1 MYSRFA
7 TRIAYMDKNISIL
20 IYEKE
25 KDLNSILFQLLSDVV
40 EYETYTAN
48 DQKDI
53 LGLINNKKFDFCI
66 LNIEDINSKLTNFL
80 DILLYKNQH
89 INIIGYSKNLSK
101 NNIINN
107 YKITFLQKPF
117 RFNALL
123 EKIYDIKLTKKEV
136 NKINLM
142 KNIEFLPNKKILYN
156 LETKLKLHLTEKENA
171 LLNYLYNNR
180 HLKLTK
186 NDLLINIWGVTEGI
200 NTRTLETH
208 IYRLKQ
214 KLYKIEANLSFILIN
229 ENGLYSL
236 KYL

>member
-1 MYSRFA
+1 
-7 TRIAYMDKNISIL
+7 MDKNNSIL

-25 KDLNSILFQLLSDVV
+25 NHLNSILYQQVSDNNN
-40 EYETYTAN
+40 YETYTAN
-48 DQKDI
+48 DQTNLLK
-53 LGLINNKKFDFCI
+53 LVNKKTFDICI
-66 LNIEDINSKLTNFL
+66 FNVEDVDTKHTNFL

-89 INIIGYSKNLSK
+89 INIIGYGQSLSK
-101 NNIINN
+101 SNIINN
-107 YKITFLQKPF
+107 YKIMFLQRPF
-117 RFNALL
+117 RFNVLL
-123 EKIYDIKLTKKEV
+123 EKIYNIKLAKKQV

-142 KNIEFLPNKKILYN
+142 KNIEFLPNKKILIN
-156 LETKLKLHLTEKENA
+156 LKTKLKLHLTEKENS

-186 NDLLINIWGVTEGI
+186 NDLLINIWGVTEEI

-214 KLYKIEANLSFILIN
+214 KLYKLEANLSFILIN
-229 ENGLYSL
+229 ENGFYSL

>member
-1 MYSRFA
+1 
-7 TRIAYMDKNISIL
+7 MDKNNSIL

-25 KDLNSILFQLLSDVV
+25 NHLNSILYQQVSDNNN
-40 EYETYTAN
+40 YETYAAN
-48 DQKDI
+48 DQ
-53 LGLINNKKFDFCI
+53 INLFKLVNKKTFDICI
-66 LNIEDINSKLTNFL
+66 LNIEDIDTKLTNFL
-80 DILLYKNQH
+80 DVLLYKNQY
-89 INIIGYSKNLSK
+89 INIIGYGQNLSK

-107 YKITFLQKPF
+107 YKIKFLQKPF
-117 RFNALL
+117 RFNVLL

-156 LETKLKLHLTEKENA
+156 LKTKLKLHLTEKENS

-186 NDLLINIWGVTEGI
+186 NDLLINIWGVTEEI

-214 KLYKIEANLSFILIN
+214 KLYKLEANLSFILIN
-229 ENGLYSL
+229 ENGFYSL

>member
-7 TRIAYMDKNISIL
+7 TRIAYMDKNNSIL

-25 KDLNSILFQLLSDVV
+25 NHLNSILYQQVSDNNN
-40 EYETYTAN
+40 YETYTAN
-48 DQKDI
+48 DQTNLLK
-53 LGLINNKKFDFCI
+53 LVNKKTFDICI
-66 LNIEDINSKLTNFL
+66 FNVEDIDTKLTNFL

-89 INIIGYSKNLSK
+89 INIIGYGQNLSK

-107 YKITFLQKPF
+107 YKIKFLQKPF
-117 RFNALL
+117 RFNVLL

-156 LETKLKLHLTEKENA
+156 LKTKLKLHLTEKENS

-186 NDLLINIWGVTEGI
+186 NDLLINIWGVTEEI

-214 KLYKIEANLSFILIN
+214 KLYKLEANLSFILIN
-229 ENGLYSL
+229 ENGFYSL

>member
-1 MYSRFA
+1 
-7 TRIAYMDKNISIL
+7 MDKNISIL

-25 KDLNSILFQLLSDVV
+25 NHLNSILYQQVSHNNN
-40 EYETYTAN
+40 YETYTAN
-48 DQKDI
+48 DQTNLLK
-53 LGLINNKKFDFCI
+53 LINKKTFDICI
-66 LNIEDINSKLTNFL
+66 FNVEDFDNKLTNFL

-89 INIIGYSKNLSK
+89 INIIGYGQNLSK

-107 YKITFLQKPF
+107 YKIMFLQKPF
-117 RFNALL
+117 RFNVLL
-123 EKIYDIKLTKKEV
+123 EKIYDLKLTKKEV

-156 LETKLKLHLTEKENA
+156 LKTKLKLHLTEKENS

-186 NDLLINIWGVTEGI
+186 NDLLINIWGVTEEI

-214 KLYKIEANLSFILIN
+214 KLYKLEANLSFILIN
-229 ENGLYSL
+229 ENGIYSL